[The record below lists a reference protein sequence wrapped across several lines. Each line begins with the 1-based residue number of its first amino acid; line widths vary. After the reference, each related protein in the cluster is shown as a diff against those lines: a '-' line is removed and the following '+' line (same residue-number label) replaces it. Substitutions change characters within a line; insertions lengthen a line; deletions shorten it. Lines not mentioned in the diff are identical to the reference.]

1 MMAILS
7 NVIDIILTFHFYYKK
22 PSPEGRLA
30 KVFIFMQNQYR
41 WRSLTTGM
49 HKGVTPKSRVDQVLL
64 RSISLCGTTCT
75 LTGAGLEPS

>member
-1 MMAILS
+1 MAILS

-22 PSPEGRLA
+22 PFPEGRLSEL
-30 KVFIFMQNQYR
+30 FILMQNA
-41 WRSLTTGM
+41 RSFTFVN
-49 HKGVTPKSRVDQVLL
+49 KGATPKSGANHVLL